1 MMDNNNRLLDG
12 VPEEAIP
19 SAGSRARLM
28 LDLFLTGEQI
38 PEQLLCDLFG
48 RNYRSTLQ
56 RLRGDDF
63 NFWRFIEVKENNVI
77 EARYLDPRHLS
88 GSYDLDQLARAERR
102 KELRADSHTEAM
114 LGASRVQ
121 KAFEELREADR
132 ELFTLQKE
140 NAQQKPSV

>member
-1 MMDNNNRLLDG
+1 METTNRLLLGIPDS
-12 VPEEAIP
+12 AIP
-19 SAGSRARLM
+19 SNGSRPRQM
-28 LDLFLTGEQI
+28 LELYLTGEQI
-38 PEQLLCDLFG
+38 AEQFLCDEFG
-48 RNYRSTLQ
+48 RNYRSVLQ

-63 NFWRFIEVKENNVI
+63 NFWRFIEIRENNVI

-121 KAFEELREADR
+121 KAFEELREADK
-132 ELFTLQKE
+132 ELVTLQKE